1 MNCKNHICVKPLLQT
16 LLSRVEWPFN
26 VFRSPNLCEGSL
38 LLRSCSHPLRFHISS
53 TYQVWGQFDNYLLTS
68 VILIAVAIILLML
81 YISCYAWVFR
91 VSILRCRVFFHWPSS
106 FFSTQKEM
114 NCPDVEFVKC
124 FTPAKLHFF
133 LNYTK
138 ENTQIATL
146 LTNS

>member
-1 MNCKNHICVKPLLQT
+1 MNYKNHICVKPFLQT

-26 VFRSPNLCEGSL
+26 VFRSPNLCEGIL

-91 VSILRCRVFFHWPSS
+91 VSDLRCRVFFSLALLFFQYPKGNELPRRGSCQMFYIILMFLS
-106 FFSTQKEM
+106 FF
-114 NCPDVEFVKC
+114 NF
-124 FTPAKLHFF
+124 
-133 LNYTK
+133 TK
-138 ENTQIATL
+138 ENT
-146 LTNS
+146 